1 MQFIFYLD
9 LPLKKKKTG
18 LKIKI
23 TGEVDFNMEKKEN
36 ILSRIFIYGWDHPL
50 AFLGFCS
57 WGGAVPLAVLDGML
71 GLYIPD
77 WFSVFLFGLGSVFFV
92 LSEKYEKGQ

>member
-1 MQFIFYLD
+1 
-9 LPLKKKKTG
+9 
-18 LKIKI
+18 
-23 TGEVDFNMEKKEN
+23 MEKKEN

-57 WGGAVPLAVLDGML
+57 WGVAVPLAALDGML

-92 LSEKYEKGQ
+92 LSEKYEKGQQMKKIVFIFN

>member
-1 MQFIFYLD
+1 
-9 LPLKKKKTG
+9 
-18 LKIKI
+18 
-23 TGEVDFNMEKKEN
+23 MEKKEN
-36 ILSRIFIYGWDHPL
+36 ILSKIFIYGWDHPL

-57 WGGAVPLAVLDGML
+57 WGVAVPLAALDGML

>member
-1 MQFIFYLD
+1 
-9 LPLKKKKTG
+9 
-18 LKIKI
+18 
-23 TGEVDFNMEKKEN
+23 MEKKEN
-36 ILSRIFIYGWDHPL
+36 ILSRILIYGWDHPL

-57 WGGAVPLAVLDGML
+57 WGVAVPLAALDGML

>member
-1 MQFIFYLD
+1 M
-9 LPLKKKKTG
+9 G
-18 LKIKI
+18 
-23 TGEVDFNMEKKEN
+23 KKEN

-57 WGGAVPLAVLDGML
+57 WGVAVPLAALDGML

>member
-1 MQFIFYLD
+1 
-9 LPLKKKKTG
+9 
-18 LKIKI
+18 
-23 TGEVDFNMEKKEN
+23 MEKKEN

-57 WGGAVPLAVLDGML
+57 WGVAVPLVVLDGML

>member
-1 MQFIFYLD
+1 
-9 LPLKKKKTG
+9 
-18 LKIKI
+18 
-23 TGEVDFNMEKKEN
+23 MEKKEN

-57 WGGAVPLAVLDGML
+57 WGVAVPLAALDGML

-77 WFSVFLFGLGSVFFV
+77 WFSVFLFGLGSIFFV

>member
-1 MQFIFYLD
+1 
-9 LPLKKKKTG
+9 
-18 LKIKI
+18 
-23 TGEVDFNMEKKEN
+23 MEKKEN

-57 WGGAVPLAVLDGML
+57 WGVAVPLAALDGML